1 VSQTLAQTLVRVRIL
16 LKDPNPPAGGTVL
29 AVTDV
34 DAYHTLMDLAQIM
47 APDLGLGRGWVSA
60 WIAISDTE
68 SSDFS
73 PAVGIEYETILEL
86 VRASDHWPLER
97 VSNTEM
103 EMLSAAGVPV
113 PACSLRR
120 VRGWHGRRERHTQ
133 GRDFISPPRRPAYWV
148 EHLRIADE
156 WRFHMFRRR
165 DGRVISLRAGHKM
178 PKDVNSNGALETE
191 ELLRRPWLRS
201 GEDWYISYAG
211 DGADDMRELARAGL
225 AALDLDFGAVD
236 LARLED
242 GSVRVLEVNTRPGL
256 DEGGETVDRYV
267 REIRRRCRA

>member
-1 VSQTLAQTLVRVRIL
+1 VIYVYCERPS
-16 LKDPNPPAGGTVL
+16 AGARVL
-29 AVTDV
+29 AGRLQTPVISGRERV
-34 DAYHTLMDLAQIM
+34 DPGDWIVCW
-47 APDLGLGRGWVSA
+47 GRGLQEEHCLNSHA
-60 WIAISDTE
+60 GRSK
-68 SSDFS
+68 
-73 PAVGIEYETILEL
+73 L
-86 VRASDHWPLER
+86 
-97 VSNTEM
+97 TEM